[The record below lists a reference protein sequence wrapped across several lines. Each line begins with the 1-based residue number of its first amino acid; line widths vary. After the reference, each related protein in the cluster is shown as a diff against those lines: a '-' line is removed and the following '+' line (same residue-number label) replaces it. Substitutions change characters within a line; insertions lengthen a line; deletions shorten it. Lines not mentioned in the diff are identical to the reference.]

1 MITKPLPVCQS
12 ETILKMFDDNYKSEV
27 PKCSCCFACIQSH
40 SEGGCLTCSNFF
52 KKFFPETRINKV
64 TKSLAIELKEAM
76 SDLFCALDMK
86 KVMIEKSMEVTS
98 ISFTKDFIKNID
110 EVKTEEDIIRIWH
123 IEPLLAKKIYLLLND
138 VINGAA
144 DVNVNFSSEEE
155 SEASDEDSDV
165 FDDSTDDNS

>member
-1 MITKPLPVCQS
+1 MFLLLSEAKHCPVTSDCRSMITKPLPVCQS

-86 KVMIEKSMEVTS
+86 KVMIE
-98 ISFTKDFIKNID
+98 NLW
-110 EVKTEEDIIRIWH
+110 R
-123 IEPLLAKKIYLLLND
+123 
-138 VINGAA
+138 
-144 DVNVNFSSEEE
+144 
-155 SEASDEDSDV
+155 
-165 FDDSTDDNS
+165 

>member
-1 MITKPLPVCQS
+1 
-12 ETILKMFDDNYKSEV
+12 
-27 PKCSCCFACIQSH
+27 
-40 SEGGCLTCSNFF
+40 
-52 KKFFPETRINKV
+52 
-64 TKSLAIELKEAM
+64 
-76 SDLFCALDMK
+76 
-86 KVMIEKSMEVTS
+86 MEVTS

-144 DVNVNFSSEEE
+144 DVNVNFSSDEESE
-155 SEASDEDSDV
+155 ASEGSEASDEDSDV

>member
-1 MITKPLPVCQS
+1 
-12 ETILKMFDDNYKSEV
+12 MFDDNYKSEV

-52 KKFFPETRINKV
+52 KKFFPENRIKKV
-64 TKSLAIELKEAM
+64 SKSLAIELKEAM
-76 SDLFCALDMK
+76 SELFCALDLK

-110 EVKTEEDIIRIWH
+110 EVKTEEDIVRIWH
-123 IEPLLAKKIYLLLND
+123 IEPLLAKKIYLLLID

-144 DVNVNFSSEEE
+144 EVNFSSDEE
-155 SEASDEDSDV
+155 SEASEASEATDEDSDV

>member
-1 MITKPLPVCQS
+1 
-12 ETILKMFDDNYKSEV
+12 
-27 PKCSCCFACIQSH
+27 
-40 SEGGCLTCSNFF
+40 
-52 KKFFPETRINKV
+52 
-64 TKSLAIELKEAM
+64 
-76 SDLFCALDMK
+76 
-86 KVMIEKSMEVTS
+86 MEVTS

-144 DVNVNFSSEEE
+144 DVNVNFSSDEE